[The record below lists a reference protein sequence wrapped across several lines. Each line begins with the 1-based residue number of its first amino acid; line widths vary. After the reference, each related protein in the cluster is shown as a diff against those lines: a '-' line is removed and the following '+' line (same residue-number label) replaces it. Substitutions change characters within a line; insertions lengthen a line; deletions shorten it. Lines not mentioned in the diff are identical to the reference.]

1 MEESKSVYLSVASI
15 LAWIWGILMLFSA
28 IAVGIPVMYMGES
41 RPFPILVLVIGG
53 LFGGLY
59 CFSGYGLRKKR
70 RVAGVVALIVAGLIL
85 IFNIISPVRVS
96 LLVILVNLAII
107 ILVLIGWKE
116 LA

>member
-1 MEESKSVYLSVASI
+1 MEEAKKVYLSVAST

-28 IAVGIPVMYMGES
+28 IAIGIPAISMGKS
-41 RPFPILVLVIGG
+41 LGFPILMLVI
-53 LFGGLY
+53 GGLY

-70 RVAGVVALIVAGLIL
+70 RVAGVVALIIAGLIL
-85 IFNIISPVRVS
+85 ILNIIFPVRVS

-107 ILVLIGWKE
+107 ILVLISWKE